1 MTQLPMRVAVEGF
14 EGDLK
19 IGGRL
24 VTNLRY
30 ANDSVLVDGTEK
42 ELQALVGRLHGAAV
56 EFRMKI
62 NVKTE
67 EIKNFDTRHPQI
79 S

>member
-30 ANDSVLVDGTEK
+30 ANDSVLVDAIEK
-42 ELQALVGRLHGAAV
+42 ELQALVGRLHGTAV
-56 EFRMKI
+56 EFR
-62 NVKTE
+62 
-67 EIKNFDTRHPQI
+67 IKLT
-79 S
+79 